1 METRQGYIYIY
12 HTSNTQRYMNKKHIH
27 DYMWPQ
33 NLEMNSDSNIRNE
46 IEAKYAYRG
55 RDSRDAPKF
64 QAHGKE
70 SYMHQ

>member
-1 METRQGYIYIY
+1 
-12 HTSNTQRYMNKKHIH
+12 MNKKHIH